1 MKRFRKW
8 LIVLSLLAL
17 TFFCLPY
24 IANAQP
30 DAPDTVEGDPD
41 APIDGGIGVL
51 LAVGIGYG
59 IKKVRDYKRERE
71 ARL

>member
-8 LIVLSLLAL
+8 LIMLSLLAL
-17 TFFCLPY
+17 VFFCFPD
-24 IANAQP
+24 IVNAQP

-51 LAVGIGYG
+51 LAVGIVYG
-59 IKKVRDYKRERE
+59 IKKVRDYKREKE
-71 ARL
+71 IKL